1 MATAS
6 LWRWCKVLG
15 ALSLFVCSSAS
26 AQDGTALFHRMQQA
40 LGGAEKIASIH
51 DVDELVHAQTWHE
64 DGSARGD
71 VRKRTRWINP
81 NYLRLDQVGSDNNT
95 YVLYF
100 DGSSGWEIVPDKSG
114 AVELTGDELKFA
126 QRYVQDL
133 NFKFWLA
140 DRDPQYVVTSPA
152 PNVIRLQDKRD
163 SQNVQD
169 ITLDPSSGLPT
180 KRTVGNKTTQFEEWG
195 VAEGVRYPR
204 VSVLFI
210 DNQKRATITVDRIK
224 LNGGLDKSEISA
236 KPRDLK
242 PTLGGDAAH

>member
-1 MATAS
+1 MAIALLRRS
-6 LWRWCKVLG
+6 CGVLG
-15 ALSLFVCSSAS
+15 TVVLSVCSSAS
-26 AQDGTALFHRMQQA
+26 AQDGTALLHRMQQA
-40 LGGAEKIASIH
+40 LGGADKIASVR
-51 DVDELVHAQTWHE
+51 DVDELVRAQTWHE

-81 NYLRLDQVGSDNNT
+81 NCLRLDQVGSDNNT

-114 AVELTGDELKFA
+114 VVELTDDERKFA
-126 QRYVQDL
+126 QRYLQDL

-140 DRDPQYVVTSPA
+140 DRDPEYGITSPA

-169 ITLDPSSGLPT
+169 VTLDPSSGLPT
-180 KRTVGNKTTQFEEWG
+180 KKTVGNKTTQFDEWG
-195 VAEGVRYPR
+195 VAAGVRYPR

-224 LNGGLDKSEISA
+224 LNGGLNKNEISA
-236 KPRDLK
+236 RPRDLK
-242 PTLGGDAAH
+242 PNLGVDAH